1 MISERSY
8 TTAKKMISEEA
19 AIAGIGRELDPNRM
33 VIRNHEETLDMTPA
47 DILTELLDPKLSW
60 EN

>member
-1 MISERSY
+1 ML
-8 TTAKKMISEEA
+8 SEEA
-19 AIAGIGRELDPNRM
+19 AIAGIGRELDPDTM
-33 VIRNHEETLDMTPA
+33 IIRNHEDTLRDTPA